1 MHFELPR
8 RRPKAI
14 QVRAHL
20 GVQKWH
26 APKLTSR
33 SYKSPFWT
41 FFVLIWKGNFIELP
55 TAPAPHQNS
64 IRVNGNCRNKW
75 TSRIC
80 QGAAR
85 PSFGPFA
92 CESCWSTQG
101 RVQGSHPQP
110 SPRIFS
116 SRHHIR
122 VRSFVQF
129 QFFIKKLSSFIIA
142 VTSSP
147 FTVNQGLRSILV
159 IHHCGDQSFVFRA

>member
-1 MHFELPR
+1 MAFRQEGEDDDKMTLMHTTIIGAWHEGGVQQGCPSQEGGSRLMHFELPR

-92 CESCWSTQG
+92 CESCWST
-101 RVQGSHPQP
+101 
-110 SPRIFS
+110 
-116 SRHHIR
+116 
-122 VRSFVQF
+122 
-129 QFFIKKLSSFIIA
+129 
-142 VTSSP
+142 
-147 FTVNQGLRSILV
+147 
-159 IHHCGDQSFVFRA
+159 